1 MTKGLLISRSTKNI
15 IHKRYLFDPSATNK
29 TTYLNYRNIYNK
41 LIRLSKKEYFAD
53 NLSKNKKNPKKTWEI
68 YNEAINK
75 KKPSEKIKEIVIN
88 GKIITD
94 NSEIGQKIAS
104 SIPKIKKN
112 PELYLS

>member
-1 MTKGLLISRSTKNI
+1 MVQG
-15 IHKRYLFDPSATNK
+15 KRQLGF
-29 TTYLNYRNIYNK
+29 LYNDFMNSE
-41 LIRLSKKEYFAD
+41 LT
-53 NLSKNKKNPKKTWEI
+53 P
-68 YNEAINK
+68 
-75 KKPSEKIKEIVIN
+75 EKIKEIVIN